1 MVMGDQQQLHEDIHH
16 GMLQT
21 RNQFSQL
28 GVQNFP
34 QSDYHTSS
42 HGASEHHSTAIHDG
56 QHTFAFVSFV
66 SHPVSSIC
74 ISSSLV
80 CHGVMLSSS
89 RLRGG
94 GDNDKDK
101 KVPQWDCKKGPSFE
115 RTRREVRVFASGYY
129 CSPNDDYN
137 VWDAYTGVCMGG
149 DAVGAPALPV
159 GAGAAAQT
167 RIRNRSMGL
176 SL

>member
-42 HGASEHHSTAIHDG
+42 HGASEHHSTATHDA
-56 QHTFAFVSFV
+56 QYTFAFVSFV

-101 KVPQWDCKKGPSFE
+101 YAQKMVNSEYSIEETRNVVIAGLKCLAKKF
-115 RTRREVRVFASGYY
+115 
-129 CSPNDDYN
+129 
-137 VWDAYTGVCMGG
+137 
-149 DAVGAPALPV
+149 PV
-159 GAGAAAQT
+159 GV
-167 RIRNRSMGL
+167 R
-176 SL
+176 